1 MKSLFLLNNI
11 NNVKYLINAC
21 KNERVKMDKRFPL
34 VPCPLYMIKIAKIMK
49 HVKILKTARYQI
61 YSNLL

>member
-1 MKSLFLLNNI
+1 MTDEVMKSLFLLNNI

-34 VPCPLYMIKIAKIMK
+34 VPCPC
-49 HVKILKTARYQI
+49 T
-61 YSNLL
+61 